1 MGNGPL
7 RHFSETHL
15 QLITTTNERFEP
27 LLEIA
32 LDVLSGMSSKHSGV
46 SMVCGPMTSGGFG
59 SLQKNLEHFSRVIH
73 ILDARG
79 EPVFTQLPF
88 EAPMQRIKENVEYY
102 RGDMQLL
109 ESFYLP
115 IFRSGFITRLCFIPN
130 WQSSY
135 GTRWEHDRALELG
148 LERRYFKENLESLAM
163 HESLFLE

>member
-1 MGNGPL
+1 MENGPL

-15 QLITTTNERFEP
+15 QLITTTERFEP
-27 LLEIA
+27 LLEVA
-32 LDVLSGMSSKHSGV
+32 LDVLACMPSGV

-59 SLQKNLEHFSRVIH
+59 SLEKNLVHFERVIH

-88 EAPMQRIKENVEYY
+88 EAPMQRIKENVQYY
-102 RGDMQLL
+102 QGDMQLL

-115 IFRSGFITRLCFIPN
+115 IFKSGYITRLCFITN
-130 WQSSY
+130 WESSY
-135 GTRWEHDRALELG
+135 GTRWEHDRALELN
-148 LERRYFKENLESLAM
+148 LERRYFKENLESLAG